1 MSEFLLV
8 KTSSMGDVINA
19 LPVVSDIRRH
29 FPEAQVDWV
38 VEEGFAD
45 IPMLH
50 PGVRTTLPVAIR
62 RWRGRLAA
70 AATWAQIKDF
80 KATLRARQYEAV
92 LDIQGLIKSAWIT
105 RLARGPRCGLDWKS
119 AWEPP
124 ASLWYD
130 RTFRVDPSLHAIER
144 YRRLAAAAL
153 GYGADAPLD
162 YGLRVPAEPL
172 SWAPD
177 APYAV
182 LLHATSR
189 DEKRWDDAAW
199 LELARFLHGRGLAAV
214 LPWGSPRER
223 AHAEFLAGRMPAA
236 RVAPAMRLREAAALI
251 AQARLVVGVDTGL
264 VHLAAALGTPVIA
277 LFCGSDPAQNGV
289 RARTPAVN
297 LGRAGQCPPVGEVL
311 SAVEALAAA

>member
-29 FPEAQVDWV
+29 FPGAQIDWV

-50 PGVRTTLPVAIR
+50 PGVRAILPVAIR

-70 AATWAQIKDF
+70 AATWAQIRAF
-80 KATLRARQYEAV
+80 KASVQARQYEAV

-124 ASLWYD
+124 ASLLYD
-130 RTFRVDPSLHAIER
+130 RTFPVDPALHAIER

-153 GYGADAPLD
+153 GYAADGPLE
-162 YGLRVPAEPL
+162 YGVRGPAEPL
-172 SWAPD
+172 PWAPGE
-177 APYAV
+177 PYAV

-199 LELARFLHGRGLAAV
+199 VELARVLHGRGLVAV

-223 AHAEFLAGRMPAA
+223 SHAEFLAGRMPAA
-236 RVAPAMRLREAAALI
+236 RVAPAMRLREAASLI
-251 AQARLVVGVDTGL
+251 AKARIVIGVDTGL

-289 RARTPAVN
+289 RAPTPAVN
-297 LGRAGQCPPVGEVL
+297 LGRPGQCPPVSDVL